1 MKQNNLQKISDLLD
15 NLEIGLKSF
24 FYRIR
29 KADRA
34 DRFHGP
40 NCHGFYRAKEGQEE
54 FSFRVTMSEVTPP
67 DLSVWQGVD
76 HLFVIHGSEV
86 RVYITSLLE
95 KCLSEGNHL
104 STVAPIF
111 YFTIDN
117 KHHVVISE
125 DLTIPFKSIRTDWNY
140 TPLRFLPRKRSVIA
154 VRIDGDKKGKRFNSY
169 GEAAET
175 LNISINTIKNN
186 LRGKNTVVKGSWD
199 GEEASI
205 SFLSLSQYDSFLANK
220 KERDAWYK
228 ERQEIVISKR
238 QRKTRSDVGK
248 KHKLTM
254 DQTER
259 DKMIMSLFVQANR
272 EKLDELKELP
282 KAA

>member
-140 TPLRFLPRKRSVIA
+140 TPLRFYRASDLSSLYVLMGIRKERDSIVM
-154 VRIDGDKKGKRFNSY
+154 VKRRKPLIS
-169 GEAAET
+169 
-175 LNISINTIKNN
+175 LNINTIKNN

-238 QRKTRSDVGK
+238 QRKKGPTLARS
-248 KHKLTM
+248 
-254 DQTER
+254 
-259 DKMIMSLFVQANR
+259 IS
-272 EKLDELKELP
+272 
-282 KAA
+282 